1 MHKNKHRS
9 EKRFIVLFV
18 SSLLSCL
25 PSGVMSYLNGK
36 LNTSEE
42 TLDLLHGD
50 ANATDANL
58 NALTDEA
65 SRLEQSVK
73 ELRQQVYDAKN
84 ANFQG
89 ERHDCGEHGCHQH
102 VALYSYYFMI

>member
-1 MHKNKHRS
+1 
-9 EKRFIVLFV
+9 
-18 SSLLSCL
+18 
-25 PSGVMSYLNGK
+25 MSYLNGK

-58 NALTDEA
+58 DALTDEA
-65 SRLEQSVK
+65 SRLEQRVK

-84 ANFQG
+84 ANIQG
-89 ERHDCGEHGCHQH
+89 EKHGCHQH
-102 VALYSYYFMI
+102 IVLCSYFFMI